1 MLNHATLHD
10 EFFSECRSLS
20 VLQAI
25 NEINTVP
32 KVVELDYTL
41 SLVNQAFDE
50 STMKEWYLLS
60 MHLLTLFSFIFGM
73 FFFSGLTITHIN
85 YKLHPTVKCYHHIL
99 LSIFNF
105 KFAQKVSD

>member
-50 STMKEWYLLS
+50 STMKEWYFLS
-60 MHLLTLFSFIFGM
+60 MHLVTLFSFIFGM
-73 FFFSGLTITHIN
+73 FFFRPYN
-85 YKLHPTVKCYHHIL
+85 HPYQLQTSSNSKMLPPQIIV
-99 LSIFNF
+99 NF
-105 KFAQKVSD
+105 QL